1 MARIGQKIQLSDTDY
16 QELLTRSRSQC
27 LDYRFVLRAKII
39 LLCVENKTY
48 DEIGST
54 LNIGRAA
61 IAKWKKRFL
70 SKGLDG
76 LNDLPRSGKPKTYT
90 EADRVRVVQKAC
102 SKPQG
107 GYSNWSQRRIAK
119 EVGMSQSKVHQ
130 ILKENELKP
139 HKVDYWCGKSTDP
152 EFEQKMLTI
161 VGLYINPPDNALV
174 LCVDEKTQMQ
184 ALDRTQPVLPL
195 QSGNPK
201 RLTSTYKRHGTISLI
216 ASLAV
221 HQGEIVAQ
229 PIAGN
234 NAETFLKFL
243 KKLDRLYTNK
253 KLHIIVDNLSV
264 HKSQIIKDWLS
275 KKRKITLYFTPTY
288 SSWLNQIEIWFNI
301 LTKDV
306 LKGAVWHSKEQ
317 MVKQI
322 IEYIDTYNK
331 TRAKPF
337 NWTYDGKKKS
347 INSSIKKSRH

>member
-1 MARIGQKIQLSDTDY
+1 MARIGQKIELSKSDH
-16 QELLTRSRSQC
+16 QELITRSRSQR

-39 LLCVENKTY
+39 LLCAENKTY
-48 DEIGST
+48 DEIAST

-61 IAKWKKRFL
+61 VAKWKMRFL
-70 SKGLDG
+70 SNGLDG
-76 LNDLPRSGKPKTYT
+76 LKDLPRSGKPRIYT

-102 SKPQG
+102 SKPQD

-119 EVGMSQSKVHQ
+119 ELGMSQSKVHH

-152 EFEQKMLTI
+152 EFEQKMLNI
-161 VGLYINPPDNALV
+161 VGLYIDPPENALV
-174 LCVDEKTQMQ
+174 LCVDEKTQIQ
-184 ALDRTQPVLPL
+184 ALDRTQPELPL
-195 QSGNPK
+195 RVGNPK
-201 RLTSTYKRHGTISLI
+201 RLTATYKRHGTVSLI
-216 ASLAV
+216 AALAV

-229 PIAGN
+229 SIPRN

-243 KKLDRLYTNK
+243 KKLDRRYTNK

-264 HKSQIIKDWLS
+264 HKSQIIKEWVN
-275 KKRKITLYFTPTY
+275 KKRKITLHFTPTY
-288 SSWLNQIEIWFNI
+288 SSWLNQVEIWFNI
-301 LTKDV
+301 LTKDL

-347 INSSIKKSRH
+347 AN